1 MPGRYAAK
9 ICEVPGEGIRFEPDE
24 ESAVSSGVNAMHLL
38 VLGIALALGRAGYDH
53 HPSPRDPAIQTI
65 EGVLDG
71 QAVLPWLPPP
81 GPSDARIICDID
93 QAGVPRC
100 RVISAI

>member
-1 MPGRYAAK
+1 MPSRYVAK
-9 ICEVPGEGIRFEPDE
+9 ISEVPDEGIRFEPEE
-24 ESAVSSGVNAMHLL
+24 ESADLSEINAMHLL

-53 HPSPRDPAIQTI
+53 HPTPRDPAIQTI

-71 QAVLPWLPPP
+71 EAVLPWRPPP
-81 GPSDARIICDID
+81 GRPTDARIVCEID

-100 RVISAI
+100 RVI